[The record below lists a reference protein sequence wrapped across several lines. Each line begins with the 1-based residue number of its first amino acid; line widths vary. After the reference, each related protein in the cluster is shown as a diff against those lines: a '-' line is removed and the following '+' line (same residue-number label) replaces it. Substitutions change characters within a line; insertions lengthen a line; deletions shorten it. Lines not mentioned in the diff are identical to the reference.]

1 MTVDNENVIIESI
14 KNEDSFNRFKSR
26 MIKIASGVAIAF
38 FLFYF
43 ILGGMSPDDFGLFF
57 LLAVISVAVI
67 DGIVWLIYWLNKT
80 IYNNVSLIV
89 TNKGLTHFN
98 RKNGFKNFIPTNQI
112 SSVSCIGETIRIITI
127 DVNQPLS
134 LGFVKNASELKKVL
148 DDLIYKTEKQKEV
161 IIVENQTQVESITT
175 QKSNPIDKNKAIE
188 EIKQF
193 KELLDVGIITQE
205 EFDAKKKEL
214 LGL

>member
-1 MTVDNENVIIESI
+1 MTIDNENIIIESV
-14 KNEDSFNRFKSR
+14 KNEDSFNRFKNR
-26 MIKIASGVAIAF
+26 MIKIASGIAIGF

-43 ILGGMSPDDFGLFF
+43 IIAIMSSDDFWLPF
-57 LLAVISVAVI
+57 LLAVISVALL

-80 IYNNVSLIV
+80 VYENVSLIV
-89 TNKGLTHFN
+89 TNKGVTHFN

-112 SSVSCIGETIRIITI
+112 SSVSCIGETIRITTI
-127 DVNQPLS
+127 DVNQPFV
-134 LGFVKNASELKKVL
+134 LGFLKNASELKKCL

-161 IIVENQTQVESITT
+161 IIVENKTQPESITSKDNT
-175 QKSNPIDKNKAIE
+175 LVDKSKAIE

-193 KELLDVGIITQE
+193 KELLDTGIITQE